1 MDVETVPPTGS
12 HLLGGQGDTDPC
24 RTPVADE
31 AQQRPPAAAE
41 IEHPAARPDAD
52 LLGDILMLAP
62 LGLLEAQREVTVVL
76 GAAEV
81 REFPQT
87 EPEDAI
93 DQRIRELQIRAV
105 SHVEPGRKRDR
116 ASWEDG

>member
-1 MDVETVPPTGS
+1 
-12 HLLGGQGDTDPC
+12 
-24 RTPVADE
+24 
-31 AQQRPPAAAE
+31 
-41 IEHPAARPDAD
+41 
-52 LLGDILMLAP
+52 MLAP

-105 SHVEPGRKRDR
+105 SRVEPG
-116 ASWEDG
+116 